1 MLDNFKWF
9 ITGYTDGDGTFSISI
24 SKDAKAAIGYTI
36 KLIYQIGAENTKE
49 NENLLRLLIDYF
61 GSIIFEK
68 NRNVIYQRISAMS
81 DLIKVRKHF
90 DKYPLQS
97 SKIVSYQQWCKVM
110 DQMLEKK
117 TPNKRRISRS
127 LSY

>member
-68 NRNVIYQRISAMS
+68 NRNVIY
-81 DLIKVRKHF
+81 
-90 DKYPLQS
+90 
-97 SKIVSYQQWCKVM
+97 
-110 DQMLEKK
+110 
-117 TPNKRRISRS
+117 
-127 LSY
+127 